1 MQMQQTPPMQQPKD
15 IANMFKNEKEFLEV
29 GHHEWALKEIE
40 LKYLRRHQR
49 MLDLEDDEAGS
60 FSKKKLS

>member
-29 GHHEWALKEIE
+29 GHHDWALKDIE
-40 LKYLRRHQR
+40 LKYLRRHKR
-49 MLDLEDDEAGS
+49 MLDLDGDDDAS
-60 FSKKKLS
+60 YAK